1 MFTDDDKTLI
11 TYPTYPMNLP
21 NMSICRPLV
30 IQASRCLLVFSIV
43 GPIVAQT
50 SPVVALT
57 PLVETG
63 DVVPGVGTVTR
74 IDEFAV
80 NDAGE
85 WIVEVATDHP
95 DDERDQVVL
104 HNGVVILR
112 EGDALA
118 EPPGATMALVDVP
131 YLDNDG
137 GLASNPVDLGTGDPG
152 VVHRLR
158 WDFRSEESWN
168 GDDGLRRHVTLTARV
183 QGAEELEARLEGIS
197 VGNDAPRLMLEELD
211 TSGESL
217 VSVSFSLSDSS
228 DDEVDV
234 FAEFDLVDDLPD
246 AGWRRASHWGASG
259 RYDGSRSC
267 SARGPAVM
275 Q

>member
-1 MFTDDDKTLI
+1 ML
-11 TYPTYPMNLP
+11 NRSL
-21 NMSICRPLV
+21 
-30 IQASRCLLVFSIV
+30 CLLPPLALLAGMSLSACGGSSSGFSEDSS
-43 GPIVAQT
+43 T
-50 SPVVALT
+50 STEILSVPTWIGELQLT
-57 PLVETG
+57 APRDPEQATIAVTLRG
-63 DVVPGVGTVTR
+63 RPGVRQVSFLYEVEGSLPR
-74 IDEFAV
+74 ILE
-80 NDAGE
+80 
-85 WIVEVATDHP
+85 
-95 DDERDQVVL
+95 
-104 HNGVVILR
+104 
-112 EGDALA
+112 
-118 EPPGATMALVDVP
+118 
-131 YLDNDG
+131 